1 MGLGTRSWTD
11 RSHHLQGLLLI
22 LQPVAAAKLA
32 REQSVDLSFDRRALE
47 KRGVVP
53 RPKSGRIRE
62 DEVAEVLFFGQLV
75 LTSS

>member
-1 MGLGTRSWTD
+1 MRPGRHFALADSPDQFRRRS
-11 RSHHLQGLLLI
+11 L
-22 LQPVAAAKLA
+22 
-32 REQSVDLSFDRRALE
+32 DRRALE